1 MSIRHT
7 MIIALSFL
15 WAGLS
20 LGGNLIAAPAK
31 FQVASLPV
39 STLLQIGQAQF
50 NWLGTSQW
58 VFVVLIVLLVIVSG
72 RSLFL
77 ILSIPV
83 MIFMVQEWL
92 LMPALDTRTV
102 KVIAGQMISANPLL
116 HFGFVG
122 AEIIKC
128 LSLIFGSLILLH
140 KNVARSQKPC

>member
-1 MSIRHT
+1 MNMRHT

-58 VFVVLIVLLVIVSG
+58 IFVVLIVLLVAMSG
-72 RSLFL
+72 RTLFL

-83 MIFMVQEWL
+83 MIFIVQEWL

-102 KVIAGQMISANPLL
+102 SVIAGQTISANPML

-128 LSLIFGSLILLH
+128 LSLILGSLILIQ
-140 KNVARSQKPC
+140 KMVVRSQKPC